1 MSRKYISY
9 ENARRYIYDKD
20 LYLNNYVDMMFN
32 RTQKMFKWENLPT
45 TIPQEILEKMLQKN
59 GNVFFTKLNND
70 YYVFNG
76 GLGGEPNIYY
86 EPTIY
91 TVANPTIKES
101 KNYKIDID
109 GILIKNDMSMLGLL
123 PIFYKSA
130 VLNCDCE
137 ISLNMLSVLL
147 RTNYL
152 ISASD
157 DKTKNSAE
165 VFLNKIKNGDFSV
178 IANSQFFDG
187 VKLQSLGNESQIINQ
202 FIQLSQYIK
211 ASALNEIGINANFN
225 MKKERLITSE
235 VQINESALLPL
246 VENMLECRKNACVKI
261 NEMYGLNIDVE
272 LNCVWREQV
281 ETHEQNII
289 EQNNEI
295 VENTDVENTDV
306 ENGDVENENV

>member
-1 MSRKYISY
+1 MSKKYLSY

-32 RTQKMFKWENLPT
+32 RTQKMFKWKNLPN
-45 TIPQEILEKMLQKN
+45 TIPQDILEKMLQKN
-59 GNVFFTKLNND
+59 GNVFCTKVNNE
-70 YYVFNG
+70 YYVFSG

-91 TVANPTIKES
+91 TVSNPQLKES
-101 KNYKIDID
+101 KNYKIDLD
-109 GILIKNDMSMLGLL
+109 GILIRNDMSMLGLL

-187 VKLQSLGNESQIINQ
+187 VKLQALGNESNIINQ

-235 VQINESALLPL
+235 VNINESALLPL
-246 VENMLECRKNACVKI
+246 VENMLECRKNACEKI
-261 NEMYGLNIDVE
+261 NNLFGLNIDVE
-272 LNCVWREQV
+272 LSCVWKEQV
-281 ETHEQNII
+281 EIHEDNII
-289 EQNNEI
+289 EKNNDI
-295 VENTDVENTDV
+295 VENSNA
-306 ENGDVENENV
+306 ENGDNENENL

>member
-1 MSRKYISY
+1 MSKKYLSY

-289 EQNNEI
+289 EQNKEI
-295 VENTDVENTDV
+295 VEDNDV